1 MHYRDLTSPLSGVRV
16 DVSGAGSTAALT
28 NTAGG
33 FTFRGLSA
41 ATWALEVSHTE
52 ATEPAITA
60 SDAVQVLEIAA
71 GADVDGKAV
80 RIAADVSGN
89 GEVTSYDAV
98 LILQR
103 IVDRIPSFPVE
114 DACSG
119 VDWFF
124 IPDPM
129 RAVSGQLPLPPEID
143 VDSCSAGMIVFDPL
157 TSPALD
163 QNFVAGIFG
172 DVDGDWSPALLVSE
186 ELGGAVARDAAA
198 TTAAVRIGKPLRR
211 GRHVRVP
218 VYLDADAGARA
229 IDVTVAIPEGMR
241 PTTVRKAR
249 NAFGAL
255 VAAGR
260 ETRGELKISLAS
272 REPIA
277 PGLVLTVGFV
287 MDEPER
293 VVPRVRAA
301 RSRVE

>member
-1 MHYRDLTSPLSGVRV
+1 MSGVRV
-16 DVSGAGSTAALT
+16 DLSGAGATAALT
-28 NTAGG
+28 NPAGA

-52 ATEPAITA
+52 ATEPALTA

-71 GADVDGKAV
+71 GAAVDGEAM

-89 GEVTSYDAV
+89 GAVTAYDAV
-98 LILQR
+98 LILR
-103 IVDRIPSFPVE
+103 RVVDPDDPATTFPVE

-186 ELGGAVARDAAA
+186 ELDGAVARDAAA
-198 TTAAVRIGKPLRR
+198 ATAVRIGKPLRR

-260 ETRGELKISLAS
+260 ETRGELRISLAS

-301 RSRVE
+301 RIRVE